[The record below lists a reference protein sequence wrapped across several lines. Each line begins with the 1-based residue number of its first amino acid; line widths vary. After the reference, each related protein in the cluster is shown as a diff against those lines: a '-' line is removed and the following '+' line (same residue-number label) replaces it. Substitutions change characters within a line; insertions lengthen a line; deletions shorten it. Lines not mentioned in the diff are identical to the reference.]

1 MDKINDPEKGKDNPI
16 NQKLISASINLSDEL
31 SEEEDKE
38 KSCLFFKII
47 KFQTIFGVTYGL
59 SQQKL
64 ESKTKKYL
72 LIFYELII
80 LFGMSNY
87 YIFYLNQNDDFISK
101 FNTKTFAVSNFI
113 RISAHSCVIISGF
126 VFKIII
132 FINGTSILKVMRN
145 FRENQRN
152 HELKVILILHI

>member
-1 MDKINDPEKGKDNPI
+1 M
-16 NQKLISASINLSDEL
+16 
-31 SEEEDKE
+31 
-38 KSCLFFKII
+38 I

-59 SQQKL
+59 SEQKL
-64 ESKTKKYL
+64 ESKSKKWL

-101 FNTKTFAVSNFI
+101 FHTKTFAISNFI
-113 RISAHSCVIISGF
+113 RISAHSSVITSGF

-145 FRENQRN
+145 FRGNQQN
-152 HELKVILILHI
+152 HELKVI

>member
-1 MDKINDPEKGKDNPI
+1 MDKINDPQKGKDNSI
-16 NQKLISASINLSDEL
+16 NKKLISTSINLSNEL

-38 KSCLFFKII
+38 TSCLFLKMI

-59 SQQKL
+59 SEQKL
-64 ESKTKKYL
+64 ESKSKKWL

-101 FNTKTFAVSNFI
+101 FHTKTFAISNFI
-113 RISAHSCVIISGF
+113 RISAYSSVITSGF

-145 FRENQRN
+145 FRENQQN
-152 HELKVILILHI
+152 HELKVI